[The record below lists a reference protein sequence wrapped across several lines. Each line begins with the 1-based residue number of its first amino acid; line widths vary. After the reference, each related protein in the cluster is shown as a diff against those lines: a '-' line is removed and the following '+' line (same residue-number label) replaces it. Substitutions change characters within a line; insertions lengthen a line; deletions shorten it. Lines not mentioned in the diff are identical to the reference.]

1 MRMEITLRA
10 VLKQIILKVKE
21 NTIGSLDNIILAYF
35 LRGKD
40 KVRAFLLLQEFFNS
54 KVITKMIGQVDR
66 GRFITLMAMNM
77 LVYFSKDRETV

>member
-1 MRMEITLRA
+1 MEITLRA